1 MIRDDKKSEWERGEH
16 KEWEREGEWEYM
28 IARTDQWPVI
38 AVARVAGEGWG
49 RSATVII

>member
-1 MIRDDKKSEWERGEH
+1 MSERG
-16 KEWEREGEWEYM
+16 KSIKRERETEREYM

-38 AVARVAGEGWG
+38 AVARVAGEGRG

>member
-1 MIRDDKKSEWERGEH
+1 MRGEGG
-16 KEWEREGEWEYM
+16 ERVYM

-38 AVARVAGEGWG
+38 AVARVAGEEGRR

>member
-1 MIRDDKKSEWERGEH
+1 MSERGESI
-16 KEWEREGEWEYM
+16 KREREGEWEYM

-38 AVARVAGEGWG
+38 AVAREAGEGRG